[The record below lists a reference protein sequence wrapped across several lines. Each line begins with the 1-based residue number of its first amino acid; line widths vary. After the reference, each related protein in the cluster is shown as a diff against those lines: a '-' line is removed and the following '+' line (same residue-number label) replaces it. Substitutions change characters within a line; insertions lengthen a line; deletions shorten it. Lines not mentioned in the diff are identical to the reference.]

1 MPDNTSNTTPND
13 DDLDLGG
20 DYAREGGW
28 SGAGRRDEYMRGP
41 RHYQQRPDARIGED
55 VREALTRDDLVDA
68 SHLEVSVADGVV
80 TLTGLV
86 ASRGEKRAAEE
97 CALRIDGVHDVM
109 NALRVSRGDREVKIG
124 KASE

>member
-1 MPDNTSNTTPND
+1 MPNETPND

-28 SGAGRRDEYMRGP
+28 SGAGRRDEYTRGP
-41 RHYQQRPDARIGED
+41 RHYQRSDEQIRDE
-55 VREALTRDDLVDA
+55 VNEAITRDDLVDA
-68 SHLEVSVADGVV
+68 MHLAVEVADGVV

-86 ASRGEKRAAEE
+86 ASRAEKRAAEE
-97 CALRIDGVHDVM
+97 CALRIGGVHDVM
-109 NALRVSRGDREVKIG
+109 NALRVSRGDREVEIG